1 MKILMIANPVA
12 GGNAR
17 RNIALAVTRLEEQG
31 ASVEV
36 VLTESRGDARRVAAE
51 ARETG
56 FDRIVAAGGD
66 GTLNEVI
73 NGLAPSTIPL
83 AFIPLGTTNVF
94 ALEANIPFDLDKAC
108 DLVLHGIPR
117 PVCLGLA
124 GNTRFLLMA
133 GIGFD
138 AEVVAAVSLRLKRRI
153 GKMAYFVSGLANLF
167 KPPLQP
173 FEVTTEKGICYR
185 VYGALIGNGRMYGGR
200 FSITDKASLH
210 EDALDVRLF
219 LRPGRFRLVFNVG
232 RILLGMPPGEGE
244 VKHFKARDLRV
255 SGPGIPVQIDGDSY
269 GHLPQSFRAVFGELT
284 LVFPK
289 NS

>member
-17 RNIALAVTRLEEQG
+17 RNIARAVTRLEEQG

-36 VLTESRGDARRVAAE
+36 VLTESRGDARRAAAA

-94 ALEANIPFDLDKAC
+94 ALEVNIPFDLDKAC
-108 DLVLHGIPR
+108 QVALEGTPL
-117 PVCLGLA
+117 PVCLGMA

-138 AEVVAAVSLRLKRRI
+138 AEVVAAVDLGLKRRI
-153 GKMAYFVSGLANLF
+153 GKLAYIVSGLANLF
-167 KPPLQP
+167 RPPLKP
-173 FEVTTEKGICYR
+173 FEVTTEGGIRCPA
-185 VYGALIGNGRMYGGR
+185 YGALIGNGRMYGGR

-219 LRPGRFRLVFNVG
+219 LRPGRFRLLINVA
-232 RILLGMPPGEGE
+232 RILLGRPPGEEE
-244 VKHFKARDLRV
+244 VKHFKTRDLSVSTGVSDRV
-255 SGPGIPVQIDGDSY
+255 RRIDPDLSQKQLKRNY
-269 GHLPQSFRAVFGELT
+269 S
-284 LVFPK
+284 
-289 NS
+289 